1 VSIES
6 TLKYIHSV
14 SWRGSKL
21 GLDRIR
27 ELMDLLGN
35 PDRELKFV
43 HVAGTNGKG
52 STCACIASVLTEA
65 GYKTGLFTSP
75 YIMKFN
81 ERMQID
87 GEYISDEDLEKYT
100 DIIRPFA
107 DGMEDKPTEFELI
120 TAVAM
125 EYFRSEGCDIVVLEV
140 GLGGELDSTNVIDPP
155 EAAVITSI
163 GLDHTAQLGSTIT
176 DIAMAKAGI
185 IKPGCDVVISGGDEE
200 ADAVFERVCAER
212 GCRLHK
218 VDRDKINVKS
228 ESLKGISFDYDSHK
242 NITIPLVGTY
252 QPVNAS
258 TAVTA
263 IDVLREKGWN
273 ISEKDLK
280 KGLKKVKWPGRFEV
294 LSEDPR
300 VILDGA
306 HNPHGMTATVESLK
320 TYFPDRKGVFVVG
333 AMADKDV
340 AAMAE
345 LLAPIAEKVI
355 TVVPDNPRA
364 MKAPELAAVFAGF
377 GVDAEPADSID
388 EGVKRAFELRKGGSY
403 ICALGSLYFSADVRR
418 AVKEAVTENNA

>member
-1 VSIES
+1 MSIES

-14 SWRGSKL
+14 DWKGSKL

-27 ELMDLLGN
+27 ELMRLLGH

-87 GEYISDEDLEKYT
+87 GEYISDEDLERYT

-107 DGMEDKPTEFELI
+107 DSMEDKPTEFELI

-125 EYFRSEGCDIVVLEV
+125 EYFRGEGCDIVVLEV

-163 GLDHTAQLGSTIT
+163 GLDHMAQLGNTVT
-176 DIAMAKAGI
+176 EIARTKAGI
-185 IKPGCDVVISGGDEE
+185 IKPGCDVVISGGDDE
-200 ADAVFERVCAER
+200 ADAVLEEICRERSCSLR
-212 GCRLHK
+212 K
-218 VDRDKINVKS
+218 VDRDRIVVRD
-228 ESLKGISFDYDSHK
+228 ETLRGIRFDYDGHK
-242 NITIPLVGTY
+242 DITIPLVGTY
-252 QPVNAS
+252 QPVNA
-258 TAVTA
+258 ATA
-263 IDVLREKGWN
+263 ILTIDTLREKGWHVDEEDIRRGIAN
-273 ISEKDLK
+273 
-280 KGLKKVKWPGRFEV
+280 VKWPGRFEV
-294 LSEDPR
+294 LCDDPYI
-300 VILDGA
+300 ILDGA
-306 HNPHGMTATVESLK
+306 HNPHGMRATVKSLK
-320 TYFPDRKGVFVVG
+320 TYFPDTKGVFVVG

-340 AAMAE
+340 TSMAE
-345 LLAPIAEKVI
+345 LLAPIAERAV

-364 MKAPELAAVFAGF
+364 MTAEKLAEIFGSF
-377 GVDAEPADSID
+377 GVRAEPADSID
-388 EGVKRAFELRKGGSY
+388 EGVRRACELRGEDNY
-403 ICALGSLYFSADVRR
+403 ICALGSLYFSADVR
-418 AVKEAVTENNA
+418 NAAEQALVGK